1 MRPNLLTTRAYLARG
16 ARLWIGARLFLSAP
30 LLIAGIDPLDLTFKA
45 AVLIVAV
52 SVMLGA
58 ADVYRRH
65 ERALLENLGVSRS
78 VIFAVLALPAIVG
91 ELVISTA
98 AAFRG

>member
-1 MRPNLLTTRAYLARG
+1 M
-16 ARLWIGARLFLSAP
+16 WIGARLFVSAP
-30 LLIAGIDPLDLTFKA
+30 LLLAGIDPLNLTFKA
-45 AVLIVAV
+45 AVLIVGV
-52 SVMLGA
+52 SVVLGV

-65 ERALLENLGVSRS
+65 ERALIENLGVFRT

-98 AAFRG
+98 AAFRR

>member
-1 MRPNLLTTRAYLARG
+1 M
-16 ARLWIGARLFLSAP
+16 RLFVSAP
-30 LLIAGIDPLDLTFKA
+30 LLLAGIDPVDLTFKA
-45 AVLIVAV
+45 AVLIVSL
-52 SVMLGA
+52 SVVLGA
-58 ADVYRRH
+58 VDVHRRH
-65 ERALLENLGVSRS
+65 ERALLENLGVFRT